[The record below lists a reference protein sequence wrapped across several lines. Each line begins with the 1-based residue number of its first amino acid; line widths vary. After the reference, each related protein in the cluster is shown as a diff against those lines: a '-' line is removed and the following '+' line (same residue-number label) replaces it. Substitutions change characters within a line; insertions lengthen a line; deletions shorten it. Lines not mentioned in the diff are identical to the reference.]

1 MMTRK
6 KKKREGGQ
14 GKKIVETEKKDKI
27 KDNKVMMLQ
36 QLMQNNFTHGKIK
49 GQVT

>member
-1 MMTRK
+1 VFTKKEKEVRK
-6 KKKREGGQ
+6 FDNSKQKSTLT
-14 GKKIVETEKKDKI
+14 IDKI

-36 QLMQNNFTHGKIK
+36 QIMQHNFTHGKIK